1 MTIKYVQG
9 NILESDA
16 QAVAIPVN
24 AVGVAGAGL
33 ALAAARRWPYWAE
46 SYKAACA
53 TGRHRAGRGCGIAP
67 QPGCRSGV
75 DHLGGHQRSLAGKV
89 HAAWRQDSGCRTWQL
104 PCATIAS
111 GPWRCPPW
119 AAAWEVCP
127 GTMCD
132 ALIWEYLEG
141 STCDI
146 RVYTPPLRV
155 IVAGS
160 RTITDYRLVVQAI
173 QESGFTIR
181 EIISGGARGV
191 DQLGLRYARGHKI
204 PTAVFPANWKRDGRA
219 AGFIR
224 NEKMAEV
231 AHALIAVWDGKSKG
245 TKHMIDLARKLD
257 LTVHV
262 HQVNSLPGE

>member
-1 MTIKYVQG
+1 MITLKTG
-9 NILESDA
+9 DILDTDT
-16 QAVAIPVN
+16 QAIAIPVN
-24 AVGVAGAGL
+24 AIGVAGAGL
-33 ALAAARRWPYWAE
+33 ALVAARRWPYWAE

-53 TGRHRAGRGCGIAP
+53 LGDIEQVGDVELTRNLDAGPEWIISVATKGHWQEKSTLPGVMTGLQNLAIAL
-67 QPGCRSGV
+67 R
-75 DHLGGHQRSLAGKV
+75 DYRIRSLALP
-89 HAAWRQDSGCRTWQL
+89 ALGCGLGGL
-104 PCATIAS
+104 P
-111 GPWRCPPW
+111 WNDVR
-119 AAAWEVCP
+119 
-127 GTMCD
+127 
-132 ALIWEYLEG
+132 ALIWETLEG

-160 RTITDYRLVVQAI
+160 RTIMDYRLVEQAI

-204 PTAVFPANWKRDGRA
+204 PTTVFPAKWKRDGRA

-224 NEKMAEV
+224 NERMAEV
-231 AHALIAVWDGKSKG
+231 AHALIAVWDGVSKG

-257 LTVHV
+257 LTVHI